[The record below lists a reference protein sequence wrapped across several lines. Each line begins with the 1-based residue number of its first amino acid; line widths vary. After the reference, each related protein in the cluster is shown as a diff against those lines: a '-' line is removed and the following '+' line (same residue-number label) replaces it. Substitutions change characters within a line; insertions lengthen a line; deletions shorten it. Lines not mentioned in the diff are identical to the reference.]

1 VRLVESPPDDDHR
14 PDQIN
19 RFPDRPDTPPEGDS
33 VSREPDGRS
42 VKDSEGE
49 GRGLQ
54 VEQVYLAHAAF
65 DAECICDEGVVDADE
80 IARVMAERVLGG
92 DVDDAG
98 FGEVDVARDFSL
110 GVAVCDEL
118 SEGVAYGDFDEAVD
132 GVERFTVGAWTP
144 IKFFDGFSH
153 LLPPECLALKN
164 VGVAVVDCCQAPADA
179 PFRCHESRA
188 VGFGE
193 LLASGVERVPFGCC
207 FESVGELSCADMEGC
222 GLGWGGAEL
231 LGDVA
236 GCGVELVTLGTFGR
250 EPDDRA
256 SEAPQVSCRIVL
268 SPGGCADAKEDR
280 ARGA

>member
-1 VRLVESPPDDDHR
+1 MRLVESPPDDDHR

-19 RFPDRPDTPPEGDS
+19 RFLTDPTLPYGDS

-92 DVDDAG
+92 EVDDAG
-98 FGEVDVARDFSL
+98 FGEVDVARDLSL
-110 GVAVCDEL
+110 GVAVCDAVA
-118 SEGVAYGDFDEAVD
+118 GVAYGDFDQAVD

-144 IKFFDGFSH
+144 VKFFDGFSH
-153 LLPPECLALKN
+153 LLAPECVAFKN
-164 VGVAVVDCCQAPADA
+164 VGSAVVYCCQAPADA

-193 LLASGVERVPFGCC
+193 LLASGVERVPFGRC
-207 FESVGELSCADMEGC
+207 FESVGE
-222 GLGWGGAEL
+222 
-231 LGDVA
+231 V
-236 GCGVELVTLGTFGR
+236 V
-250 EPDDRA
+250 
-256 SEAPQVSCRIVL
+256 
-268 SPGGCADAKEDR
+268 
-280 ARGA
+280 